1 MRRAGMCLGSDLFG
15 KSSPLRGI
23 NNLLATQI
31 NERQMHSLLTLLP
44 VCAQQQLRGTL
55 EGWAKSAFDVR
66 DGRATRRRQCK
77 CNVWRPSLSPPDSDC
92 VWPFALCAGIA
103 FIGGRLETKAEFPF
117 IGFRTAV
124 KCIRLTITLHNKL
137 RPASRS
143 AAADRLDH
151 RPSGNQDQRDQAGVW
166 SSDQDRQ
173 PAGRDERPSCDH
185 HRDAGQHQPG
195 PVPHYLLVSTADRHL
210 LVQCEWKILV

>member
-1 MRRAGMCLGSDLFG
+1 MDERPAEDNVNAMCGGPRCRRPTLIVFG
-15 KSSPLRGI
+15 
-23 NNLLATQI
+23 LLPFAR
-31 NERQMHSLLTLLP
+31 ESLL
-44 VCAQQQLRGTL
+44 
-55 EGWAKSAFDVR
+55 SA
-66 DGRATRRRQCK
+66 
-77 CNVWRPSLSPPDSDC
+77 
-92 VWPFALCAGIA
+92 AGSK
-103 FIGGRLETKAEFPF
+103 TKAEFPF

-195 PVPHYLLVSTADRHL
+195 PVPHYLLVSTGDRPL
-210 LVQCEWKILV
+210 LVQCEWKILVSETGSEVMP